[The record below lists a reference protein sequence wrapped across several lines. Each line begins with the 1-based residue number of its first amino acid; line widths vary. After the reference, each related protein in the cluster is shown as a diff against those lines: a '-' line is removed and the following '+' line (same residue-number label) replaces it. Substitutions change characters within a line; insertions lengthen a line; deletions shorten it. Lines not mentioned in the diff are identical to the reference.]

1 MAVISDYLFCVAAL
15 VILCWETWLIIKRNR
30 TIILKG
36 KDDFLTFCLIL
47 LFVMLFLRPN
57 MDESFL
63 VSLRNTLVL
72 TAIFFS
78 IAVKRGISERGIVKQ
93 GFLIQWDQI
102 RKIQIEPYQL
112 NRLILRIITEKHQ
125 FQLFY
130 PKYQLK
136 KLIYEL
142 QKYYPQVMIAE
153 ELKVE

>member
-47 LFVMLFLRPN
+47 LFVMLFLRSN

-78 IAVKRGISERGIVKQ
+78 IAVKRGISEQGIVKL

>member
-36 KDDFLTFCLIL
+36 RDDFLTFCLIL

-78 IAVKRGISERGIVKQ
+78 IAVKRGISEQGIVKL

>member
-78 IAVKRGISERGIVKQ
+78 IAVKRGISERGIVKL

-125 FQLFY
+125 VQLFY

>member
-78 IAVKRGISERGIVKQ
+78 IAVKRGISEQGIVKL

>member
-78 IAVKRGISERGIVKQ
+78 IAVKRGISERGIVKL

>member
-1 MAVISDYLFCVAAL
+1 
-15 VILCWETWLIIKRNR
+15 
-30 TIILKG
+30 
-36 KDDFLTFCLIL
+36 
-47 LFVMLFLRPN
+47 

-78 IAVKRGISERGIVKQ
+78 IAVKRGISERGIVKL